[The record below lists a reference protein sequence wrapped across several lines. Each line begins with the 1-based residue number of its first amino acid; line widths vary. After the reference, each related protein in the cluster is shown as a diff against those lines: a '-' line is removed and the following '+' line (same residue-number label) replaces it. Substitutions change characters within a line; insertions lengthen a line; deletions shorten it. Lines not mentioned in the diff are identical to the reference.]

1 MKRRLAGLA
10 AVLALA
16 AAGPAAGVQAASHGP
31 TVVAA
36 HACSAGY
43 KHGVIALQHKCLK
56 TGQFCKRG
64 YDRQYHRYGFHCHP
78 SNGYHLRSY

>member
-56 TGQFCKRG
+56 AGQFCKRG
-64 YDRQYHRYGFHCHP
+64 YDRQYHRYGFHCHR
-78 SNGYHLRSY
+78 SNGSRLRSR